1 MACLRADG
9 ARMLKCLRELALI
22 GADPGGGLT
31 RLGLTAA
38 ESRARAFIS
47 ELSRSAG
54 LVAEIDPAANL
65 FIRRPGA
72 DRGKPVLL
80 LGSHLDTV
88 VQGGW
93 LDGAFGVAAAVEVL
107 TVLTEIG
114 AEMCCE
120 PVAVAFANEEGA
132 LIQEPFWGSRAL
144 CGGLGQA
151 LASTDN
157 SGRPARD
164 YLVDAGGDP
173 DRLAEAAWAPDRIRA
188 FIELHIEQGPV
199 LERLGLPIG
208 IVDGI
213 VGRTILEA
221 EIRGEQQHAG
231 TTPMPDRRDA
241 LAAAAGLLLDIRKI
255 AAEDHVCSTA
265 TVGHLEVSPNTTNTI
280 PGLARLRADIR
291 DTDADRLARA
301 ESAVRA
307 AGARTQRATGCQV
320 TVTTAHRSPP
330 ARTDPELRQVIAGA
344 AAELGLASKLMPS
357 GAGHDA
363 QVVAGIAPVGMI
375 FVPSHRGV
383 SHAPSEDTSDDA
395 LVRGAD
401 VLLNAALRMAA
412 PVSAADRDAD
422 QFSAIP
428 GTP

>member
-1 MACLRADG
+1 MVPLRADRT
-9 ARMLKCLRELALI
+9 RMLNCLRELALI
-22 GADPGGGLT
+22 GVDPGGGLT
-31 RLGLTAA
+31 RLGLTEA

-65 FIRRPGA
+65 FVRRPGA
-72 DRGKPVLL
+72 DRDKPVLL

-88 VQGGW
+88 VQGGC
-93 LDGAFGVAAAVEVL
+93 LDGAFGVAAAVEALIVL
-107 TVLTEIG
+107 NELG
-114 AEMCCE
+114 QDLCCE

-144 CGGLGQA
+144 CGELGHA

-157 SGRPARD
+157 TGRPARD
-164 YLVDAGGDP
+164 YLLDVGGDP
-173 DRLAEAAWAPDRIRA
+173 DRLAEATWAPGRIRA

-208 IVDGI
+208 VVDVI

-231 TTPMPDRRDA
+231 TTPMPNRRDA

-255 AAEDHVCSTA
+255 AADDQVCSTA

-307 AGARTQRATGCQV
+307 AGTRTQRATGCQV

-330 ARTDPELRQVIAGA
+330 ARTDPELRQVIADA
-344 AAELGLASKLMPS
+344 AAELGLPSQLMPS

-363 QVVAGIAPVGMI
+363 QIVARVAPVGMI

-383 SHAPSEDTSDDA
+383 SHAPAEHTDADA

-401 VLLNAALRMAA
+401 VLLSATLRLAV
-412 PVSAADRDAD
+412 P
-422 QFSAIP
+422 
-428 GTP
+428 